1 MGQVRARKLSEM
13 RVPKK
18 QANPI
23 DIQVGNRVRIRR
35 MLIGMSQ
42 ERLGDLLGLTFQ
54 QVQKYEKGVNRIG
67 AGRLFEVARI
77 LNVPIDFF
85 YEGLGGAAGQ
95 PGMGD
100 SESAPVM
107 EFVSSGEGL
116 QLSLAFMKIKDA
128 KVRKRVLDLVK
139 SLAEEEE
146 QKKRAA
152 ERINKLRNLSFN
164 MNSAEANGE
173 YDNVPAYVR
182 RNMEL
187 FGNTLTSVE
196 QFYSKY
202 TVKKDENDETQIS
215 TINTFLDGKKP
226 D

>member
-1 MGQVRARKLSEM
+1 VL
-13 RVPKK
+13 KK

-23 DIQVGNRVRIRR
+23 DIQVGSRVRIRR

-67 AGRLFEVARI
+67 AGRLFEVSRI

-85 YEGLGGAAGQ
+85 YEGVGAANQ
-95 PGMGD
+95 PGMAENEG
-100 SESAPVM
+100 APPVM

-139 SLAEEEE
+139 SLAEEE
-146 QKKRAA
+146 AA
-152 ERINKLRNLSFN
+152 
-164 MNSAEANGE
+164 
-173 YDNVPAYVR
+173 
-182 RNMEL
+182 
-187 FGNTLTSVE
+187 
-196 QFYSKY
+196 
-202 TVKKDENDETQIS
+202 KD
-215 TINTFLDGKKP
+215 
-226 D
+226 

>member
-1 MGQVRARKLSEM
+1 M
-13 RVPKK
+13 PKK

-23 DIQVGNRVRIRR
+23 DVQVGNRVRIRR

-77 LNVPIDFF
+77 LNVPVDFF
-85 YEGLGGAAGQ
+85 YEGLSTESQ
-95 PGMGD
+95 PGA
-100 SESAPVM
+100 SEGEAATPPVM

-116 QLSLAFMKIKDA
+116 QLSLAFMKIKDS

-146 QKKRAA
+146 QK
-152 ERINKLRNLSFN
+152 N
-164 MNSAEANGE
+164 
-173 YDNVPAYVR
+173 
-182 RNMEL
+182 
-187 FGNTLTSVE
+187 
-196 QFYSKY
+196 
-202 TVKKDENDETQIS
+202 
-215 TINTFLDGKKP
+215 
-226 D
+226 